1 MKEGSSVRIDVLT
14 IFPGMFDGFL
24 DESIIKRAQEQGL
37 IKIFLHDIR
46 QYAQDKHS
54 TVDDYP
60 FGGGPGMILK
70 PEPVFRAVEAVQ
82 SQASPGLVV
91 LLTPQGEHYEQRV
104 AKSLAVGKRLLFIC
118 GRYKGLDDRIRTI
131 ADREISIGDYV
142 LTGGEL
148 PAMVVID
155 SMVRLIPGVLGD
167 EESAWSDSFF
177 QGILDAPQFTRPR
190 IFRDLSVPEVLLS
203 GDHEQI
209 RIWRK
214 KEALRKTLRRRPD
227 LLENI
232 SLKKE
237 DKRLIA
243 QIKKENRGIE

>member
-1 MKEGSSVRIDVLT
+1 
-14 IFPGMFDGFL
+14 MFEGFL
-24 DESIIKRAQEQGL
+24 GESIIKRAQERGL
-37 IKIFLHDIR
+37 IQIFLHDIR
-46 QYAQDKHS
+46 HHALDKHG

-60 FGGGPGMILK
+60 FGGGPGMVLK
-70 PEPVFRAVEAVQ
+70 PEPVFRAVDAVQ
-82 SQASPGLVV
+82 SQGPRGPVI
-91 LLTPQGEHYEQRV
+91 LLTPQGESYQHQV
-104 AKSLAVGKRLLFIC
+104 AKSLSAEKRLLFIC
-118 GRYKGLDDRIRTI
+118 GRYKGLDDRIRTL

-155 SMVRLIPGVLGD
+155 SVVRLIPGVLGD

-190 IFRDLSVPEVLLS
+190 VFRNLRVPEILLS

-214 KEALRKTLRRRPD
+214 KEALRRTLRRRPD
-227 LLENI
+227 LLKVI
-232 SLKKE
+232 SLMDE
-237 DKRLIA
+237 DKQLIA
-243 QIKKENRGIE
+243 QIQKEGPKMG